1 MKLNMDRT
9 LLMQLFRG
17 LWVVIVLAA
26 VVGTAY
32 FVTPLVIP
40 FLVGWLIAYIMNPLV
55 NLLQKRARM
64 PRWLSVSISLLLF
77 LAVSLGL
84 VTLAVT
90 NIVLEINDL
99 SIIIQNNLDGW
110 KSTFT
115 DYINSEPIQ
124 NFINR
129 IINIYNE
136 NPVYKDT
143 INSNLTSSGKT
154 VTDFVSYVVKFILDS
169 IVTLLTSLPNL
180 ATIIIVAL
188 LAAFFI
194 SNDWKKLKGKMQD
207 WAPDFVVKP
216 TVIVWA
222 NLQKALF
229 GYMRAQLILISIT
242 ALFVIIGL
250 LVLGTKYAI
259 TIGLLIGLVDLM
271 PYLGTGA
278 VMVPWIIFEFIQHD
292 YYMGIGLSILYGIIL
307 VARQIL
313 EPKVLA
319 TSIGLDPLP
328 TLIAMYV
335 GLQLFGF
342 LGLIIG
348 PVTLILLATFH
359 RSGVFRDVWGYIVRG
374 RQAS

>member
-1 MKLNMDRT
+1 MDRT
-9 LLMQLFRG
+9 LLSQLLRG
-17 LWVVIVLAA
+17 LLVALAVVASFAA
-26 VVGTAY
+26 VY
-32 FVTPLVIP
+32 YITPLVIP
-40 FLVGWLIAYIMNPLV
+40 FLAGWLIAYMMNPLV
-55 NLLQKRARM
+55 NLLQNKARL
-64 PRWLSVSISLLLF
+64 PRWLAVIIALILF
-77 LAVSLGL
+77 LGIFLGL
-84 VTLAVT
+84 ITLAVT

-99 SIIIQNNLDGW
+99 SVIIQNNLNLW

-115 DYINSEPIQ
+115 DYINSDSIQ

-154 VTDFVSYVVKFILDS
+154 LTDFVSSMVKVILDG
-169 IVTLLTSLPNL
+169 IVKLLTSLPNL
-180 ATIIIVAL
+180 ATVIIVAL

-194 SNDWKKLKGKMQD
+194 SKDWKNLKGKLKN
-207 WAPDFVVKP
+207 WTPDFIINP

-229 GYMRAQLILISIT
+229 GYLRAQLILISIT
-242 ALFVIIGL
+242 AVFVIIGL
-250 LVLGTKYAI
+250 LVLRVKYAI

-278 VMVPWIIFEFIQHD
+278 VMVPWIIIEFIQHD

-307 VARQIL
+307 VSRQII

-319 TSIGLDPLP
+319 TSIGLAPLP
-328 TLIAMYV
+328 TLMSMYI
-335 GLQLFGF
+335 GLKLFGIF
-342 LGLIIG
+342 GLIIG
-348 PVTLILLATFH
+348 PVTFILLATFYN
-359 RSGVFRDVWGYIVRG
+359 SGIFRDIWRYIRTG
-374 RQAS
+374 RQSP

>member
-1 MKLNMDRT
+1 MERT
-9 LLMQLFRG
+9 LLMQLLRG
-17 LWVVIVLAA
+17 LWVALLTTAA
-26 VVGTAY
+26 VIAVI
-32 FVTPLVIP
+32 FITPLVIP

-55 NLLQKRARM
+55 NLLQRKARF
-64 PRWLSVSISLLLF
+64 PRWLSVSVSLLLF
-77 LAVSLGL
+77 LGVFLGL
-84 VTLAVT
+84 ITLAVT

-99 SIIIQNNLDGW
+99 SLIIQNNVNQW
-110 KSTFT
+110 KTLFT
-115 DYINSEPIQ
+115 DYINSDSIQ

-129 IINIYNE
+129 VINIYNE

-154 VTDFVSYVVKFILDS
+154 VTDFVSYMVKFILDG
-169 IVTLLTSLPNL
+169 IVKLLTSLPTL
-180 ATIIIVAL
+180 ATVIIVAL
-188 LAAFFI
+188 LASFFI
-194 SNDWKKLKGKMQD
+194 SNDWPKLKGKLQS
-207 WAPDFVVKP
+207 WTPDFILKP
-216 TVIVWA
+216 TVVVWA

-229 GYMRAQLILISIT
+229 GYMKAQLILISIT

-250 LVLGTKYAI
+250 WVLGIKYAI

-278 VMVPWIIFEFIQHD
+278 VMVPWIIIEFIQHD
-292 YYMGIGLSILYGIIL
+292 YYTGIGLSILYGIIL

-328 TLIAMYV
+328 TLMSMYI
-335 GLQLFGF
+335 GLKLFGF

-348 PVTLILLATFH
+348 PVSFIMISTFY
-359 RSGVFRDVWGYIVRG
+359 RSGIFRDVWRYIYTG
-374 RQAS
+374 KNTD